1 MEISSRQDNLGR
13 IGVLMG
19 GPSAEREISLK
30 SGKAVYES
38 LKQSGIEVIAIDIKT
53 DDIKENIRLIE
64 LHKINCAFLALHGRF
79 GEDGQIQQ
87 ILDDLKL
94 PYTGSDVGASRLA
107 MDKIASHKV
116 FMACG
121 LNVPR
126 YEVIEKPADPS
137 PAKAGSG
144 CPSLFGRKSPGGQN
158 FKFPLVV
165 KPAACGSSVG
175 LSIVDKEDELAKALE
190 LAFNFDERALIEEYI
205 SGREVTVG
213 ILDEQALPVIEI
225 VPKKRFFDYEAKY
238 QPGMT
243 DYIVPAKL
251 EDEVIRQ
258 LKLAALKAHRVLDC
272 FGCCRV
278 DMILRD
284 DNAAFILEV
293 NTIPGLT
300 QTSLLPKAAKVAGI
314 DFAKL
319 CIKLIQLAYE
329 KAQSQQFA
337 R

>member
-1 MEISSRQDNLGR
+1 MEISNRQNNFGK

-19 GPSAEREISLK
+19 GPSTERGISLK

-38 LKQSGIEVIAIDIKT
+38 LKQMGIEVIAIDIKT

-64 LHKINCAFLALHGRF
+64 SYGINCAFLALHGRF

-87 ILDDLKL
+87 ILDDLKV
-94 PYTGSDVGASRLA
+94 PYTGSDAQASKLA
-107 MDKIASHKV
+107 MDKIASHRV
-116 FMACG
+116 FTAYG

-126 YEVIEKPADPS
+126 YKVIERPVDPS
-137 PAKAGSG
+137 LKVISEGDF
-144 CPSLFGRKSPGGQN
+144 LE
-158 FKFPLVV
+158 FPLVV
-165 KPAACGSSVG
+165 KPATQGSSVG
-175 LSIVDKEDELAKALE
+175 LSIVDKKDELDKALE
-190 LAFNFDERALIEEYI
+190 LAFNFDERLLIEEYI
-205 SGREVTVG
+205 NGREVTVG
-213 ILDEQALPVIEI
+213 ILDEQVLPVIEI
-225 VPKKRFFDYEAKY
+225 IPKKRFFDYEAKY

-251 EDEVIRQ
+251 EDEITRNLRQ
-258 LKLAALKAHRVLDC
+258 TALKAHKVLDC

-278 DMILRD
+278 DMILRN
-284 DNAAFILEV
+284 DNVAFILEV

-329 KAQSQQFA
+329 KAQSQQLTC
-337 R
+337 